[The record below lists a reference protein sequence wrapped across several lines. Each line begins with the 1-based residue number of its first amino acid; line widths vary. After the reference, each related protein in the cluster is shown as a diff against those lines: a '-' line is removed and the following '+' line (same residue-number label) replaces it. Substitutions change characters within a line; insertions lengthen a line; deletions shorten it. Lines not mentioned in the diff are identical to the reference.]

1 MKATWLMLSILTA
14 GVLVPVTV
22 RAQSE
27 EWAMKMDDAQ
37 EAKDDLLDAVGAKS
51 GPKAAEATAKI
62 SKLLAETRAFWEQK
76 KMADVVKT
84 ADDAIAAANEMAA
97 VAKSGKM
104 DTAKAAYDKL
114 NAACNKCHDLHAEER
129 VRK

>member
-1 MKATWLMLSILTA
+1 MKVTWLILSMIAA
-14 GVLVPVTV
+14 GSLAPVAMK
-22 RAQSE
+22 AQSE

-51 GPKAAEATAKI
+51 GPKAAEATGKI
-62 SKLLAETRAFWEQK
+62 LKILQETKAFWEQQ

-84 ADDAIAAANEMAA
+84 ADDTIAAANEMAA

-104 DTAKAAYDKL
+104 DDAKVAYDKL

-129 VRK
+129 VKK

>member
-1 MKATWLMLSILTA
+1 MKITWVLLVALSLGI
-14 GVLVPVTV
+14 LVPVTV
-22 RAQSE
+22 LAQSE

-62 SKLLAETRAFWEQK
+62 TKFLQETKAFWAAQ

-84 ADDAIAAANEMAA
+84 ADDAIAAANEMSKVA
-97 VAKSGKM
+97 VSGKM
-104 DTAKAAYDKL
+104 DSAKAAYDNL
-114 NAACNKCHDLHAEER
+114 NAACNKCHDLHPENR
-129 VRK
+129 IKK

>member
-14 GVLVPVTV
+14 GVLVPVTM

-37 EAKDDLLDAVGAKS
+37 EAKDDLLDAVGTKS
-51 GPKAAEATAKI
+51 GPKAAEATEKI
-62 SKLLAETRAFWEQK
+62 LKLLAETKAFWEQQ
-76 KMADVVKT
+76 KMPDVVKT
-84 ADDAIAAANEMAA
+84 ADGAIAAANEMAA

-104 DTAKAAYDKL
+104 DNAKAAYDKL
-114 NAACNKCHDLHAEER
+114 NAACNVCHDLHAEER
-129 VRK
+129 VKK

>member
-1 MKATWLMLSILTA
+1 MKATWLMLAILGA
-14 GVLVPVTV
+14 GALVPVTV

-37 EAKDDLLDAVGAKS
+37 EAKDDLLEAVGAKTA
-51 GPKAAEATAKI
+51 PKAAEATAKI
-62 SKLLAETRAFWEQK
+62 QKILQETKAFWEQQ

-84 ADDAIAAANEMAA
+84 ADDALGAANEMAA

-129 VRK
+129 VKK